1 MTDDAATRMDRM
13 YRPQRYIYDLT
24 RKPYLLGRD
33 RLIAGLAAPDG
44 GTILEIGCGTGR
56 NLIQAAHRYRA
67 ARLYGIDISPVMLDV
82 AQRSVAAAGLATRIH
97 LAQGDAASFDPESLF
112 TQPRF
117 DRVFISYA
125 LSMIPPWRETIAHG
139 FDLLSPGGSLHI
151 VDFGDQAGMPAWFR
165 TLLKHWLD
173 LFHVTPRRDLETEC
187 RAMAAARGLPHDFS
201 VLYRGYAFHA
211 VAGRGKPL
219 PDSRTMLPAS

>member
-33 RLIAGLAAPDG
+33 RLIAGLAPPDG

-56 NLIQAAHRYRA
+56 NLIHA
-67 ARLYGIDISPVMLDV
+67 ARRYPSACCYGVDISPVMLAV
-82 AQRSVAAAGLATRIH
+82 AQRSVATAGLAARIS
-97 LAQGDAASFDPESLF
+97 LAQGDAASFDPEALLG
-112 TQPRF
+112 QRRF
-117 DRVFISYA
+117 DRIFISYA

-139 FDLLSPGGSLHI
+139 FELLSPNGSLHI

-165 TLLKHWLD
+165 ALLKHWLD
-173 LFHVTPRRDLETEC
+173 LFHVTPRGDLEIEC

-201 VLYRGYAFHA
+201 TLYRGYAFHA
-211 VAGRGKPL
+211 VAGG
-219 PDSRTMLPAS
+219 